1 VTAAGVPAVPAALAA
16 PPAPDP
22 AAGAALAEVERRFRE
37 MLSPL
42 RLFPGAA
49 LAVVHR
55 GRVVLDL
62 VGGDADT
69 QRAEPVRPDA
79 LFPLFS
85 TTKPFAAVAVWQL
98 IERGRL
104 GIDDPVAAHW
114 PAFGQRGKG
123 RILVRHVLAHRAGIP
138 TTPADLAPD
147 RWGDVEAVGRAVA
160 AMAPEHEPGTASAY
174 HLLTAHWVCGELVRR
189 LDGRGL
195 SEYLRAKVTGP
206 LGLADTWVGLPDE
219 HEHRVVKLHA
229 TDGAD
234 EAGRAALHTLH
245 GVPLHRMVVPGA
257 SGVSTARDMARFVA
271 AIGAGGALDGARVL
285 RPETVAR
292 MLAVEVDG
300 DLDHTFG
307 VPVRRGL
314 GFELGGQPD
323 PRRQWPG
330 ATSTA
335 RTLWH
340 GGFGSSV
347 CWADAGAGLAM
358 AFLANGV
365 RRDPAAAV
373 ARRDLSDAVRAG
385 GR

>member
-1 VTAAGVPAVPAALAA
+1 VATAA
-16 PPAPDP
+16 APDP

-37 MLSPL
+37 LLSPL

-55 GRVVLDL
+55 GRLVLDL

-69 QRAEPVRPDA
+69 QRPEPVRPDA

-85 TTKPFAAVAVWQL
+85 ATKPFAAVAVWRL
-98 IERGRL
+98 IERGLL
-104 GIDDPVAAHW
+104 GLDDPVAAFW

-138 TTPADLAPD
+138 TTPAGLTPE
-147 RWGDVEAVGRAVA
+147 RWGDAEAVARAVA

-174 HLLTAHWVCGELVRR
+174 HFLTAHWVCGELVRR
-189 LDGRGL
+189 LDGRGFG
-195 SEYLRAKVTGP
+195 EYLRAEVTGP
-206 LGLADTWVGLPDE
+206 LGMRDTWVGLPEE
-219 HEHRVVKLHA
+219 HAPRVVKLHA

-234 EAGRAALHTLH
+234 EAGRAALRSLH

-257 SGVSTARDMARFVA
+257 SGVATARDLARFVA
-271 AIGAGGALDGARVL
+271 AIGAGGAQGAALNGARIL

-300 DLDHTFG
+300 EIDRTFD

-314 GFELGGQPD
+314 GFELGGLAD

-330 ATSTA
+330 ATSTV

-347 CWADAGAGLAM
+347 YWADAGDDLAM

-373 ARRDLSDAVRAG
+373 ARRDLSDAVRALAAPH
-385 GR
+385 RAP